1 MRRIPTSSGVPTCRI
16 YEISRLLKLWPQ
28 LSKSTAAGFPI
39 VDIFVTIVTEM
50 FIKIVATNIKILAA
64 SFTIVAV
71 TVTTVAAIIT
81 IKI

>member
-1 MRRIPTSSGVPTCRI
+1 M
-16 YEISRLLKLWPQ
+16 
-28 LSKSTAAGFPI
+28 
-39 VDIFVTIVTEM
+39 DIFVTIVTEM

-81 IKI
+81 IKYRCYNNYRSYVTTITATVTIMFAGMLKSWP